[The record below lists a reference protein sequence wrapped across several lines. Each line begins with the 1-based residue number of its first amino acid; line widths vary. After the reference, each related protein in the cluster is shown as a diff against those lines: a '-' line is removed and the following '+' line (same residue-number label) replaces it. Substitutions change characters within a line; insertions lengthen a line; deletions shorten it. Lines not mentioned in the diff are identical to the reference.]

1 MKSRYGKP
9 MSKAERKALDVEIR
23 RELEEWDWKHSIEID
38 AMILWVLHEEFGFG
52 PKRLKQFFDR
62 FSSSLT
68 ELKDRYQME
77 EEDKIWLCTHMLKRY
92 GVDLEVWA
100 QEKTERN

>member
-9 MSKAERKALDVEIR
+9 MSKAERKAMDVEIR

-62 FSSSLT
+62 FACAMG
-68 ELKDRYQME
+68 ELKTRY
-77 EEDKIWLCTHMLKRY
+77 DIDNSDLIWLCTRLLKSY
-92 GVDLEVWA
+92 GIDLEEW
-100 QEKTERN
+100 EKEALKKA